1 MTTRK
6 TPACMI
12 AWGVALRG
20 QQKHHQ
26 ALQCF
31 EKALQLD
38 PQNEKVHFNL
48 GVLYFDLGKKNQ
60 AWEAFRQALNL
71 CPDFVEAQNFLE
83 RHFPP

>member
-48 GVLYFDLGKKNQ
+48 GVLYFDLGKKT
-60 AWEAFRQALNL
+60 RPGRPSGKL
-71 CPDFVEAQNFLE
+71 
-83 RHFPP
+83 